1 MLFLSLGRCYSS
13 CSVTQFCCDGWTETE
28 FVTLCDFDPTWVT
41 VESCVTVNTTES
53 SVGFRAFLF
62 HLLMLRDKQ
71 QQVCGSAGQLRICA
85 AEREE

>member
-1 MLFLSLGRCYSS
+1 MAGQRQNLSLC
-13 CSVTQFCCDGWTETE
+13 VILILF
-28 FVTLCDFDPTWVT
+28 WVT